1 MQTIIAFSIVM
12 WIFIDR
18 LKALWANSEK
28 RSIITSMVALI
39 VGMVLAF
46 CYKLDLLYE
55 LGLVGYTSFGGYIF
69 GGLALMGG
77 SSCINEIL
85 EKLNFT
91 DLKLKGDEE

>member
-18 LKALWANSEK
+18 IKFIWSNSDK
-28 RSIITSMVALI
+28 KSIITSLVALI

-55 LGLVGYTSFGGYIF
+55 LGMVEYTSFGGYIF